1 MYICLIEIRIKRIFS
16 KLVVISDLYHLYQ
29 QLVSSSKSCFL
40 VQVQQ
45 WTEQCKDQNWVIIF
59 GLHVTRYNKISSYTK
74 RPNEK
79 ATTKT
84 FCNTKTYKNEKKW
97 KTWEYHVRYFDTHA
111 WLMTLNQKSF
121 SKIWSLH
128 H

>member
-1 MYICLIEIRIKRIFS
+1 MYISYWNKNKMNLFKTCSNFRSLSFISTTCFFFQKMFSGTSSTMNWTMQGS
-16 KLVVISDLYHLYQ
+16 KLSNYIW
-29 QLVSSSKSCFL
+29 SSYIP
-40 VQVQQ
+40 VQQ
-45 WTEQCKDQNWVIIF
+45 KE
-59 GLHVTRYNKISSYTK
+59 SSYTK

-128 H
+128 L